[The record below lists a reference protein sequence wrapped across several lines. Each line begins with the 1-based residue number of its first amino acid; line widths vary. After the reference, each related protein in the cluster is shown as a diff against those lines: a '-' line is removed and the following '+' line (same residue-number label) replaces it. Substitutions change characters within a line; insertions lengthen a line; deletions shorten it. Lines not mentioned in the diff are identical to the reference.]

1 MSIYLKIAIGCWVMS
16 GINLVTMLYH
26 SYKGNDRKAN
36 IDAAVGSA
44 CAILAGILSVINA
57 GVM

>member
-26 SYKGNDRKAN
+26 SYKGNDRQAN
-36 IDAAVGSA
+36 IEAVVGSF
-44 CAILAGILSVINA
+44 CAIAAGILSVISA

>member
-1 MSIYLKIAIGCWVMS
+1 MSIYLKLAIIFWVVS
-16 GINLVTMLYH
+16 GLSLIGMTYH
-26 SYKGNDRKAN
+26 SFKHKDKEAN

>member
-36 IDAAVGSA
+36 IEAAVGSV
-44 CAILAGILSVINA
+44 CAIAAGILSEINA

>member
-26 SYKGNDRKAN
+26 SYKGNDRQAN
-36 IDAAVGSA
+36 IEAAVGSG
-44 CAILAGILSVINA
+44 CAIAAGI
-57 GVM
+57 